1 MSVLE
6 CRNFATGYVK
16 SRPCVRDVE
25 LTVERGEITCLLGP
39 NGAGKTTLLMALAGL
54 LPRFDGEVMV
64 DGREVRGGRP
74 RDAVRS
80 GLVLVADDRALFR
93 QLTVTQNL
101 KLATPERSRRRSAI
115 EEAVGYFP
123 SLEKRLKID
132 AGRLS
137 GGEQQMLAIARAI
150 LQRPKVLLIDE
161 LSMGL
166 APVIVDEILLVLRK
180 LAEDNDMAVVLVEQH
195 VHLALAVADQAA
207 VLVHGNV
214 VLRESAA
221 ILRKDPVRIESAYMG
236 GDLTTSRP

>member
-6 CRNFATGYVK
+6 VRNFATGYVK
-16 SRPCVRDVE
+16 ARPCVRDVD

-54 LPRFDGEVMV
+54 LPRFAGEVVV
-64 DGREVRGGRP
+64 DGHEVRSGRP

-80 GLVLVADDRALFR
+80 GMVLVADDRALFR
-93 QLTVTQNL
+93 QLSVTQNL
-101 KLATPERSRRRSAI
+101 RLAVRERSRRSSAI
-115 EEAVGYFP
+115 EEAIGYFP

-137 GGEQQMLAIARAI
+137 GGEQQMLAIGRAI

-166 APVIVDEILLVLRK
+166 APVIVDEILAVLRK
-180 LAEDNDMAVVLVEQH
+180 LARENDMAVVLVEQH
-195 VHLALAVADQAA
+195 VHLALGIADQAA
-207 VLVHGNV
+207 VLVHGSV
-214 VLRESAA
+214 AMKESAA
-221 ILRKDPVRIESAYMG
+221 VLKADPSRIESAYLG
-236 GDLTTSRP
+236 GDAATV